1 MEKIKEHSGVKIL
14 NWKSAD
20 FSRLKIDQAKVNW
33 YQWLAGK
40 KTVIEQLE
48 VFKEEMVLCIQGI
61 FPSGGEGRAIKARVP
76 WMTRDGEQDKAEKC
90 SAWQMSEK

>member
-61 FPSGGEGRAIKARVP
+61 FPSGEGRQGNQSPSSLDDKRWRAR
-76 WMTRDGEQDKAEKC
+76 
-90 SAWQMSEK
+90 